1 MADHGGF
8 RFIAYVLTILWH
20 IYNSLINMRSL
31 HIVTDNILSITLL
44 LNTHFV
50 CVCHIIHISQDILLP
65 IYMYLLYTLDGTT
78 AAWMKS
84 SVFIHLMELPSN
96 PIIFGLAG

>member
-1 MADHGGF
+1 
-8 RFIAYVLTILWH
+8 
-20 IYNSLINMRSL
+20 MRSL

-65 IYMYLLYTLDGTT
+65 IYMYLLYTLDGTAT
-78 AAWMKS
+78 AWMKS
-84 SVFIHLMELPSN
+84 SVFIKGEHESWSPTSTCGFICGKPKDLS
-96 PIIFGLAG
+96 F